1 MALIN
6 LLTGSSSRLVSG
18 TAASGLVNQ
27 RQVLVMKESPWE
39 VPVVR
44 VSSEKAQKIILTP
57 QNQRSLEQEMFT
69 NENPPYT
76 SPPGYPLMENANS
89 NLEMSQSQSNQS
101 LNRRLPM
108 GSILLLVSILIGAF
122 FTALV
127 IKRRQ
132 ELARW
137 REYRTHQI
145 LQAQDEAFDT
155 NYDEAFDL
163 ELVEGSSQIM
173 KS

>member
-6 LLTGSSSRLVSG
+6 LIVFCFAIARGMATSATGYH
-18 TAASGLVNQ
+18 
-27 RQVLVMKESPWE
+27 RQVQAKAMPNWRF
-39 VPVVR
+39 PPGR
-44 VSSEKAQKIILTP
+44 VYSENAQNMIWRP
-57 QNQRSLEQEMFT
+57 QNQRSQEQEIFPI
-69 NENPPYT
+69 ENRAYT
-76 SPPGYPLMENANS
+76 PSPGQSWTENKNS
-89 NLEMSQSQSNQS
+89 NLEMTQSPSNQLVNQHLS
-101 LNRRLPM
+101 LGTVLFF
-108 GSILLLVSILIGAF
+108 ILTIVGALF
-122 FTALV
+122 IALV

-163 ELVEGSSQIM
+163 ELVEGSSQVTT
-173 KS
+173 S